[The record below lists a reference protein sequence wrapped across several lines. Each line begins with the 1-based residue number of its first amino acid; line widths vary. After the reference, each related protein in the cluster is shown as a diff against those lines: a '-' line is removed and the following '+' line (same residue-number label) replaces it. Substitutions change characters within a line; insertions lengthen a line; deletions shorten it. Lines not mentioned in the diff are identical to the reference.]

1 MNTLKW
7 TLLLSLLFLGACATM
22 SSNFDPPKVDLAGL
36 EPLNSESMEPRFL
49 IKLRVVNP
57 NDSDLNIKGI
67 YYEIS
72 VEGHDLF
79 TGASDKATVIPG
91 YGENIVTLE
100 AATSLFGTIGL
111 FTTLLTS
118 GAKKDAINYE
128 LYTKIS
134 VGGMMMPIKKTHKGK
149 LDLSGLANGAA
160 GTSGSGN
167 GI

>member
-1 MNTLKW
+1 MNKLAW
-7 TLLLSLLFLGACATM
+7 TLFLSLFFLGACATM
-22 SSNFDPPKVDLAGL
+22 SSNFDPPKVELVGL
-36 EPLNSESMEPRFL
+36 EPLNSQSMEPRFL

-72 VEGHDLF
+72 AEGHEIV
-79 TGASDKATVIPG
+79 TGASDKATIIPG
-91 YGENIVTLE
+91 YGENIVTLD

-111 FTTLLTS
+111 FKTLLTS
-118 GAKKDAINYE
+118 GANKDAINYE

-149 LDLSGLANGAA
+149 LDLSGLANGAVNA
-160 GTSGSGN
+160 SGSG
-167 GI
+167 I